1 MEGNYFWYDSL
12 FYRQFKGVAMGAKFA
27 PSVAN
32 LFMSKWESEAIFF
45 NRPQALALYRRYIDD
60 IMIIWTG
67 SLPDLES
74 FLREMNTNNYGIKFT
89 STYSATEIHFLDL
102 VIFVDGGKPCTKSF
116 FKETDR
122 NSFIPT
128 DSCHH
133 PKWKDNIPK
142 GQLLRMRR
150 NCTKIED
157 YQTQS
162 RTMPPHYKKISFR
175 QPIVSVY
182 WSSLGR
188 ISYASAHPSLSD
200 KPPISVCSNPCP
212 KGFRR
217 ANRQGQKICC
227 FDCVPCSEGE
237 ILNPKDA
244 TECLKCPEDQ
254 WPNTFKEKC
263 VKKPIQFLAYDEILG
278 FSLASISIICGLL
291 TFSVLC
297 LFLVK
302 HKTPIVKANN
312 RELSYLLLVSLVFCF
327 LCSLVFIGRPSML
340 TCMLRQI
347 VFGIIF
353 SICLSIILAKTITVI
368 MVFRATNPV
377 NTNMRKLLRL
387 RMPIY
392 IIPFCSFIQIVICL
406 IWLTSSAPFE
416 EFNMFS
422 EIGTIIIECNEG
434 SKILFSC
441 VLGYMGLLAFIS
453 LIVAFLARNLP
464 DTFNEAK
471 FITFSML
478 VFASVWI
485 TFIPA
490 YLSTKGK
497 YMVAVEIFAII
508 SSSAGLLICIFFP
521 KCYIILLQ
529 PEMNDKKYITGSRRR

>member
-1 MEGNYFWYDSL
+1 MGKSSKKKPKELEAHIQMALLHYVKKVN
-12 FYRQFKGVAMGAKFA
+12 FKNTAG
-27 PSVAN
+27 
-32 LFMSKWESEAIFF
+32 EQIFF
-45 NRPQALALYRRYIDD
+45 DKNGDIPISLDILNWQLYPNGSNQYIH
-60 IMIIWTG
+60 IG
-67 SLPDLES
+67 R
-74 FLREMNTNNYGIKFT
+74 F
-89 STYSATEIHFLDL
+89 
-102 VIFVDGGKPCTKSF
+102 DGGAPEGSKLQ
-116 FKETDR
+116 TDE
-122 NSFIPT
+122 S
-128 DSCHH
+128 
-133 PKWKDNIPK
+133 
-142 GQLLRMRR
+142 
-150 NCTKIED
+150 KI
-157 YQTQS
+157 
-162 RTMPPHYKKISFR
+162 MWNGHN
-175 QPIVSVY
+175 
-182 WSSLGR
+182 
-188 ISYASAHPSLSD
+188 H
-200 KPPISVCSNPCP
+200 PPISVCSNPCP

-237 ILNPKDA
+237 ILNPNDT

-254 WPNTFKEKC
+254 WPNTLKEKC
-263 VKKPIQFLAYDEILG
+263 VPKPIQFLAYDEILG
-278 FSLASISIICGLL
+278 SSLASISIICCLL

-312 RELSYLLLVSLVFCF
+312 RELSYLLLVSLMFCF

-353 SICLSIILAKTITVI
+353 SICLSIILAKTINVI
-368 MVFRATNPV
+368 MLFRATNPA
-377 NTNMRKLLRL
+377 NTKMRKLLRL
-387 RMPIY
+387 RIPIY
-392 IIPFCSFIQIVICL
+392 IIPCCSLIQIVICL
-406 IWLTSSAPFE
+406 IWLSSSAPFD
-416 EFNMFS
+416 EFNMIA

-464 DTFNEAK
+464 DTFNETK

-508 SSSAGLLICIFFP
+508 SSSAGILVCIFFP

-529 PEMNDKKYITGSRRR
+529 PEMNDKKYITGSRRT